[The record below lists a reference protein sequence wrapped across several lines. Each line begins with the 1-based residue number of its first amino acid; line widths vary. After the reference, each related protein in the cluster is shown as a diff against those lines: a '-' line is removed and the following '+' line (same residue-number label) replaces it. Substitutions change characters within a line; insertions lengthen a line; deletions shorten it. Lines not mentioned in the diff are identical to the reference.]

1 MKVKMIIKTLCLFST
16 CLFVLCACTPKKEY
30 PVGNNIDGGF
40 KLSVD
45 IPKYTL
51 AVGDKMTITATL
63 HNLEDKKYKIVSGGG
78 ADGDGNLIKIIPL
91 SEIDKNRM
99 SHMLGV
105 GFLNFEPFAKH
116 EYTYEFE
123 AKEKGK
129 YVVLVSF
136 HITNAVEDIEENDGK
151 FSEEK
156 DIKLDLGRIII
167 EVK

>member
-16 CLFVLCACTPKKEY
+16 CLLMLCACTPKKEY

-51 AVGDKMTITATL
+51 AVGDKMTITATV
-63 HNLEDKKYKIVSGGG
+63 HNLEDRERAVEG
-78 ADGDGNLIKIIPL
+78 AGIYGDDSLIQVIPL

-99 SHMLGV
+99 SNLTGFGFNIKPLGKY
-105 GFLNFEPFAKH
+105 EEAR
-116 EYTYEFE
+116 EFE

-129 YVVLVSF
+129 YVILVSF
-136 HITNAVEDIEENDGK
+136 HITAEDNKEDDER
-151 FSEEK
+151 FSEKK